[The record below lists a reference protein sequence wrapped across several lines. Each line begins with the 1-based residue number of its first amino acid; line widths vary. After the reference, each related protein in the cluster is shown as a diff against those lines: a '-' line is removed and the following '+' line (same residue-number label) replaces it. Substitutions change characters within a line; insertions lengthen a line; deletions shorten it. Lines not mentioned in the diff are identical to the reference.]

1 MQKAQLAEGLQKA
14 VPGLCLRI
22 DEPMCNHTSF
32 RIGGPADLM
41 ILPNSIGELQ
51 QALRFLNGQ
60 KVPVYIMGNGSNLL
74 VRDGGFRGVIIK
86 LADNFSRIV
95 VEGTKLRAQVGAS
108 LAKLASAAW
117 QAGLGGLEFASGFP
131 GTLGGAIA
139 MNAGAYGG
147 EMADVI
153 REVTCCDLE
162 GGLYH
167 FSLEELELGYRTSR
181 VRSQGYVALEALL
194 QLVPEDQAV
203 IKAKM
208 HELNQRR
215 REKQPLNIPSAGST
229 FKRPPGYYAGKLIDE
244 AGLRGFTHGRAQVA
258 DLHCGFVVNLGGA
271 TAKEVLELID
281 MVRQRVWEK
290 FRVKLELEVQVIGE
304 D

>member
-1 MQKAQLAEGLQKA
+1 MDKAQLAEDLQKA

-41 ILPNSIGELQ
+41 IWPASIGELQ
-51 QALRFLNGQ
+51 QVLRLLKGHQ
-60 KVPVYIMGNGSNLL
+60 VPVYIMGNGSNLL

-86 LADNFSRIV
+86 LAENFSQIT
-95 VEGTKLRAQVGAS
+95 VEGTRLRAQVGAS
-108 LAKLASAAW
+108 LAKLANEACR
-117 QAGLGGLEFASGFP
+117 AGLGGLEFASGIP

-147 EMADVI
+147 EMADVL

-162 GGLYH
+162 GNLYH

-181 VRSQGYVALEALL
+181 VRSQGYIALEALL
-194 QLVPEDQAV
+194 QLVPEDQEV
-203 IKAKM
+203 IRTKM
-208 HELNQRR
+208 NELNRRR
-215 REKQPLNIPSAGST
+215 REKQPLNFPSAGST
-229 FKRPPGYYAGKLIDE
+229 FKRPPGHYAGKLIDD
-244 AGLRGFTHGRAQVA
+244 AGLRGLTHGRAQVSE
-258 DLHCGFVVNLGGA
+258 LHCGFVINLGGA
-271 TAKEVLELID
+271 TAKEVLELIEI
-281 MVRQRVWEK
+281 VRKRVWEK
-290 FRVKLELEVQVIGE
+290 FHVRLELEVQVIGE